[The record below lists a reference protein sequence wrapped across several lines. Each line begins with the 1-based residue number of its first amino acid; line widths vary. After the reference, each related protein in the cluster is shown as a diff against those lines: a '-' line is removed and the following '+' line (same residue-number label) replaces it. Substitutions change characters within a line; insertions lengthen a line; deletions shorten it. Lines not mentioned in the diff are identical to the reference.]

1 MAGKSG
7 REIIAEQP
15 FSWKHLFLRWESMLI
30 LLLVAVNIMN
40 IAISDKYWSVT
51 GLFRATNSF
60 LNIAFMVLPMCFVLV
75 LGDIDISVGS
85 ILAFSATMLG
95 VTYNAGAPMGVA
107 VLVALL
113 TGTVCGC
120 INGAIATQFT
130 ELNPMIITF
139 GTQVVYRGLCE
150 IILGDQST
158 GGLNNV
164 MWFSNLYWG
173 KIGGVVPYMFVI
185 FVVCAVVFGI
195 VQHKTTF
202 GRRMYAIGANREAAR
217 YSGINVQGTRFI
229 VFVLTGL
236 FSAVAAIFTAAS
248 MGSINNAISQGV
260 DAIAI
265 AANDADALQPAL
277 TEAKN
282 AGIHVLAL
290 DSATNAASR
299 EVFCN
304 QAGITQVGE
313 TLMEAVKDISGGE
326 GKWAILS
333 AASTATN
340 QNAWIDSMKSV
351 MEDSA
356 YSGLEL
362 VGVYYGDD
370 EYQKSVDQTDAI
382 LSENPD
388 VKVICAPTTVGI
400 MAAAKV
406 VEDKGL
412 AGQVKVTGLGLPSE
426 MADYIGDGDDNS
438 CPYMFL
444 WNPIDLGKLAGYTAI
459 ALVNGVITGAEGDSF
474 TSPEGTTYEVTAA
487 SDGGTEIILGP
498 PYGFNPENIEEWK
511 SVY

>member
-1 MAGKSG
+1 MKKKVLSALLCVSMA
-7 REIIAEQP
+7 
-15 FSWKHLFLRWESMLI
+15 
-30 LLLVAVNIMN
+30 
-40 IAISDKYWSVT
+40 
-51 GLFRATNSF
+51 
-60 LNIAFMVLPMCFVLV
+60 
-75 LGDIDISVGS
+75 
-85 ILAFSATMLG
+85 ATMLVG
-95 VTYNAGAPMGVA
+95 CGSKDAAADAPA
-107 VLVALL
+107 AE
-113 TGTVCGC
+113 
-120 INGAIATQFT
+120 APAA
-130 ELNPMIITF
+130 EDKAEEPAA
-139 GTQVVYRGLCE
+139 E
-150 IILGDQST
+150 EPAAEEPAADDAAAST
-158 GGLNNV
+158 GDLTTDKTYCLIVKSAGNPYNQKEAEGFKEAV
-164 MWFSNLYWG
+164 EAQ
-173 KIGGVVPYMFVI
+173 GG
-185 FVVCAVVFGI
+185 
-195 VQHKTTF
+195 T
-202 GRRMYAIGANREAAR
+202 
-217 YSGINVQGTRFI
+217 
-229 VFVLTGL
+229 FVLQEP
-236 FSAVAAIFTAAS
+236 AAADAESQITC
-248 MGSINNAISQGV
+248 INNAISQGV

-282 AGIHVLAL
+282 SGIHVLAL

-351 MEDSA
+351 MEGSDYA
-356 YSGLEL
+356 GLEL

-382 LSENPD
+382 LAENPD

-412 AGQVKVTGLGLPSE
+412 AGSVKVTGLGLPSE
-426 MADYIGDGDDNS
+426 MADYIGSTDADS

-444 WNPIDLGKLAGYTAI
+444 WNPIDLGRLAGYTAI
-459 ALVNGVITGAEGDSF
+459 ALVNGVITGAEGDSY
-474 TSPEGTTYEVTAA
+474 TAPNGTTYEVTAA

-498 PYGFNPENIEEWK
+498 PFGFNPDNIEEWK
-511 SVY
+511 TVY

>member
-1 MAGKSG
+1 MKKKVLSALLCVSMA
-7 REIIAEQP
+7 
-15 FSWKHLFLRWESMLI
+15 
-30 LLLVAVNIMN
+30 
-40 IAISDKYWSVT
+40 
-51 GLFRATNSF
+51 
-60 LNIAFMVLPMCFVLV
+60 
-75 LGDIDISVGS
+75 
-85 ILAFSATMLG
+85 ATMLVG
-95 VTYNAGAPMGVA
+95 CGSSNDAAADAPAAEDTADDAAAEEPAADDVA
-107 VLVALL
+107 EEEPA
-113 TGTVCGC
+113 
-120 INGAIATQFT
+120 ADDAAA
-130 ELNPMIITF
+130 
-139 GTQVVYRGLCE
+139 
-150 IILGDQST
+150 ST
-158 GGLNNV
+158 GDLTTDKTYCLIVKSAGNPYNQKEAEG
-164 MWFSNLYWG
+164 F
-173 KIGGVVPYMFVI
+173 KEAIEAQGG
-185 FVVCAVVFGI
+185 
-195 VQHKTTF
+195 T
-202 GRRMYAIGANREAAR
+202 
-217 YSGINVQGTRFI
+217 
-229 VFVLTGL
+229 FVLQEP
-236 FSAVAAIFTAAS
+236 AAADAESQITC
-248 MGSINNAISQGV
+248 INNAISQGV

-282 AGIHVLAL
+282 SGIHVLAL

-351 MEDSA
+351 MEGSDYA
-356 YSGLEL
+356 GLEL

-382 LSENPD
+382 LAENPD

-412 AGQVKVTGLGLPSE
+412 AGSVKVTGLGLPSE
-426 MADYIGDGDDNS
+426 MADYIGTTDSDA

-444 WNPIDLGKLAGYTAI
+444 WNPIDLGRLAGYTAI
-459 ALVNGVITGAEGDSF
+459 ALVNGVITGAEGDSY
-474 TSPEGTTYEVTAA
+474 TAPDGTTYEVTAA

-498 PYGFNPENIEEWK
+498 PFGFNPDNIEEWK
-511 SVY
+511 TVY

>member
-1 MAGKSG
+1 MKKKVLSALLCVSMA
-7 REIIAEQP
+7 
-15 FSWKHLFLRWESMLI
+15 
-30 LLLVAVNIMN
+30 
-40 IAISDKYWSVT
+40 
-51 GLFRATNSF
+51 
-60 LNIAFMVLPMCFVLV
+60 
-75 LGDIDISVGS
+75 
-85 ILAFSATMLG
+85 ATMLVG
-95 VTYNAGAPMGVA
+95 CGSSNDAAADAPAAEDTADDAAAEEPAADDAAEEEPAADDAAAGTGDLTTDKTYCLIVKSAGNPYNQKEAEGFKEA
-107 VLVALL
+107 VEAQG
-113 TGTVCGC
+113 GT
-120 INGAIATQFT
+120 
-130 ELNPMIITF
+130 
-139 GTQVVYRGLCE
+139 
-150 IILGDQST
+150 
-158 GGLNNV
+158 
-164 MWFSNLYWG
+164 
-173 KIGGVVPYMFVI
+173 
-185 FVVCAVVFGI
+185 
-195 VQHKTTF
+195 
-202 GRRMYAIGANREAAR
+202 
-217 YSGINVQGTRFI
+217 
-229 VFVLTGL
+229 FVLQEP
-236 FSAVAAIFTAAS
+236 AAADAESQITC
-248 MGSINNAISQGV
+248 INNAISQGV

-282 AGIHVLAL
+282 SGIHVLAL

-351 MEDSA
+351 MEGSDYA
-356 YSGLEL
+356 GLEL

-382 LSENPD
+382 LAENPD

-412 AGQVKVTGLGLPSE
+412 AGSVKVTGLGLPSE
-426 MADYIGDGDDNS
+426 MADYIGTTDSDA

-444 WNPIDLGKLAGYTAI
+444 WNPIDLGRLAGYTAI
-459 ALVNGVITGAEGDSF
+459 ALVNGVITGAEGDSY
-474 TSPEGTTYEVTAA
+474 TAPNGTTYEVTAA

-498 PYGFNPENIEEWK
+498 PFGFNPENIEEWK
-511 SVY
+511 TVY

>member
-1 MAGKSG
+1 MKKKVLSALLCVSMA
-7 REIIAEQP
+7 
-15 FSWKHLFLRWESMLI
+15 
-30 LLLVAVNIMN
+30 
-40 IAISDKYWSVT
+40 
-51 GLFRATNSF
+51 
-60 LNIAFMVLPMCFVLV
+60 
-75 LGDIDISVGS
+75 
-85 ILAFSATMLG
+85 ATMLVG
-95 VTYNAGAPMGVA
+95 CGSSNDAAADAPA
-107 VLVALL
+107 AEEK
-113 TGTVCGC
+113 TDD
-120 INGAIATQFT
+120 AAA
-130 ELNPMIITF
+130 EEPAA
-139 GTQVVYRGLCE
+139 E
-150 IILGDQST
+150 EKADDAAAST
-158 GGLNNV
+158 GDLTTDKTYCLIVKSAGNPYNQKEAEGFKEAV
-164 MWFSNLYWG
+164 EAQ
-173 KIGGVVPYMFVI
+173 GG
-185 FVVCAVVFGI
+185 
-195 VQHKTTF
+195 T
-202 GRRMYAIGANREAAR
+202 
-217 YSGINVQGTRFI
+217 
-229 VFVLTGL
+229 FVLQEP
-236 FSAVAAIFTAAS
+236 AAADAESQITC
-248 MGSINNAISQGV
+248 INNAISQGV

-282 AGIHVLAL
+282 SGIHVLAL

-351 MEDSA
+351 MEGSDYA
-356 YSGLEL
+356 GLEL

-382 LSENPD
+382 LAENPD

-412 AGQVKVTGLGLPSE
+412 AGSVKVTGLGLPSE
-426 MADYIGDGDDNS
+426 MADYIGTTDEDA

-444 WNPIDLGKLAGYTAI
+444 WNPIDLGRLAGYTAI
-459 ALVNGVITGAEGDSF
+459 ALVNGVITGAEGDSY
-474 TSPEGTTYEVTAA
+474 TAPNGTTYEVTAA

-498 PYGFNPENIEEWK
+498 PYGFNPDNIEEWK
-511 SVY
+511 TVY

>member
-1 MAGKSG
+1 MKKKVLSALLCVSMA
-7 REIIAEQP
+7 
-15 FSWKHLFLRWESMLI
+15 
-30 LLLVAVNIMN
+30 
-40 IAISDKYWSVT
+40 
-51 GLFRATNSF
+51 
-60 LNIAFMVLPMCFVLV
+60 
-75 LGDIDISVGS
+75 
-85 ILAFSATMLG
+85 ATMLVG
-95 VTYNAGAPMGVA
+95 CGSSNDAAADAPA
-107 VLVALL
+107 AED
-113 TGTVCGC
+113 T
-120 INGAIATQFT
+120 ADDAAA
-130 ELNPMIITF
+130 EEPAADDAA
-139 GTQVVYRGLCE
+139 E
-150 IILGDQST
+150 EEPAADDAAAST
-158 GGLNNV
+158 GDLTTDKTYCLIVKSAGNPYNQKEAEG
-164 MWFSNLYWG
+164 F
-173 KIGGVVPYMFVI
+173 KEAIEAQGG
-185 FVVCAVVFGI
+185 
-195 VQHKTTF
+195 T
-202 GRRMYAIGANREAAR
+202 
-217 YSGINVQGTRFI
+217 
-229 VFVLTGL
+229 FVLQEP
-236 FSAVAAIFTAAS
+236 AAADAESQITC
-248 MGSINNAISQGV
+248 INNAISQGV

-282 AGIHVLAL
+282 SGIHVLAL

-351 MEDSA
+351 MEGSDYA
-356 YSGLEL
+356 GLEL

-382 LSENPD
+382 LAENPD

-412 AGQVKVTGLGLPSE
+412 AGSVKVTGLGLPSE
-426 MADYIGDGDDNS
+426 MADYIGSTDADA

-444 WNPIDLGKLAGYTAI
+444 WNPIDLGRLAGYTAI
-459 ALVNGVITGAEGDSF
+459 ALVNGVITGAEGDSY
-474 TSPEGTTYEVTAA
+474 TAPDGTTYEVTAA

-498 PYGFNPENIEEWK
+498 PFGFNPENIEEWK
-511 SVY
+511 TVY

>member
-1 MAGKSG
+1 MKKKVLSALLCVSMA
-7 REIIAEQP
+7 
-15 FSWKHLFLRWESMLI
+15 
-30 LLLVAVNIMN
+30 
-40 IAISDKYWSVT
+40 
-51 GLFRATNSF
+51 
-60 LNIAFMVLPMCFVLV
+60 
-75 LGDIDISVGS
+75 
-85 ILAFSATMLG
+85 ATMLVG
-95 VTYNAGAPMGVA
+95 CGSSNDAAADAPA
-107 VLVALL
+107 AED
-113 TGTVCGC
+113 T
-120 INGAIATQFT
+120 ADDAAA
-130 ELNPMIITF
+130 EEPAADDAA
-139 GTQVVYRGLCE
+139 E
-150 IILGDQST
+150 EEPAADDAAAST
-158 GGLNNV
+158 GDLTTDKTYCLIVKSAGNPYNQKEAEGFKEAV
-164 MWFSNLYWG
+164 EAQ
-173 KIGGVVPYMFVI
+173 GG
-185 FVVCAVVFGI
+185 
-195 VQHKTTF
+195 T
-202 GRRMYAIGANREAAR
+202 
-217 YSGINVQGTRFI
+217 
-229 VFVLTGL
+229 FVLQEP
-236 FSAVAAIFTAAS
+236 AAADAESQITC
-248 MGSINNAISQGV
+248 INNAISQGV

-282 AGIHVLAL
+282 SGIHVLAL

-351 MEDSA
+351 MEGSDYA
-356 YSGLEL
+356 GLEL

-382 LSENPD
+382 LAENPD

-412 AGQVKVTGLGLPSE
+412 AGSVKVTGLGLPSE
-426 MADYIGDGDDNS
+426 MADYIGDSDSDS

-444 WNPIDLGKLAGYTAI
+444 WNPIDLGRLAGYTAI
-459 ALVNGVITGAEGDSF
+459 ALVNGVITGAEGDSY
-474 TSPEGTTYEVTAA
+474 TAPDGTTYEVTAA

-498 PYGFNPENIEEWK
+498 PFGFNPDNIEEWK
-511 SVY
+511 TVY

>member
-1 MAGKSG
+1 MKKKVLSALLCVSMA
-7 REIIAEQP
+7 
-15 FSWKHLFLRWESMLI
+15 
-30 LLLVAVNIMN
+30 
-40 IAISDKYWSVT
+40 
-51 GLFRATNSF
+51 
-60 LNIAFMVLPMCFVLV
+60 
-75 LGDIDISVGS
+75 
-85 ILAFSATMLG
+85 ATMLVG
-95 VTYNAGAPMGVA
+95 
-107 VLVALL
+107 
-113 TGTVCGC
+113 CG
-120 INGAIATQFT
+120 
-130 ELNPMIITF
+130 
-139 GTQVVYRGLCE
+139 
-150 IILGDQST
+150 
-158 GGLNNV
+158 
-164 MWFSNLYWG
+164 G
-173 KIGGVVPYMFVI
+173 KE
-185 FVVCAVVFGI
+185 
-195 VQHKTTF
+195 
-202 GRRMYAIGANREAAR
+202 EAADAPAKEEATEAPAEDTAKEEAPAEDAAKEEAPAEDAAAGTGDLTTDKT
-217 YSGINVQGTRFI
+217 YCLIVKSAGNPYNQKEADGFKEAIEAQGGT
-229 VFVLTGL
+229 FVLQEP
-236 FSAVAAIFTAAS
+236 AAADAESQITC
-248 MGSINNAISQGV
+248 INNAISQGV

-282 AGIHVLAL
+282 SGIHVLAL

-340 QNAWIDSMKSV
+340 QNSWIDSMKSV
-351 MEDSA
+351 MEGSDYA
-356 YSGLEL
+356 GLEL

-382 LSENPD
+382 LAEHPD

-412 AGQVKVTGLGLPSE
+412 AGTVKVTGLGLPSE
-426 MADYIGDGDDNS
+426 MADYIGDGDDKS

-444 WNPIDLGKLAGYTAI
+444 WNPIDLGRLAGYTAI

-474 TSPEGTTYEVTAA
+474 TAPDGTTYNVTAA

-498 PYGFNPENIEEWK
+498 PFGFNPENIEEWK
-511 SVY
+511 TVY

>member
-1 MAGKSG
+1 MKKKVLSALLCVSMA
-7 REIIAEQP
+7 
-15 FSWKHLFLRWESMLI
+15 
-30 LLLVAVNIMN
+30 
-40 IAISDKYWSVT
+40 
-51 GLFRATNSF
+51 
-60 LNIAFMVLPMCFVLV
+60 
-75 LGDIDISVGS
+75 
-85 ILAFSATMLG
+85 ATMLVG
-95 VTYNAGAPMGVA
+95 CGSKAADAPA
-107 VLVALL
+107 AD
-113 TGTVCGC
+113 
-120 INGAIATQFT
+120 APAA
-130 ELNPMIITF
+130 EEKAEEPAADDAAA
-139 GTQVVYRGLCE
+139 E
-150 IILGDQST
+150 EPAAEDAAAST
-158 GGLNNV
+158 GDLTTDKTYCLIVKSAGNPYNQKEAEGFKEAV
-164 MWFSNLYWG
+164 EAQ
-173 KIGGVVPYMFVI
+173 GG
-185 FVVCAVVFGI
+185 
-195 VQHKTTF
+195 T
-202 GRRMYAIGANREAAR
+202 
-217 YSGINVQGTRFI
+217 
-229 VFVLTGL
+229 FVLQEP
-236 FSAVAAIFTAAS
+236 AAADAESQITC
-248 MGSINNAISQGV
+248 INNAISQGV

-282 AGIHVLAL
+282 SGIHVLAL

-351 MEDSA
+351 MEGSDYA
-356 YSGLEL
+356 GLEL

-382 LSENPD
+382 LAENPD

-412 AGQVKVTGLGLPSE
+412 AGSVKVTGLGLPSE
-426 MADYIGDGDDNS
+426 MADYIGSTDADA

-444 WNPIDLGKLAGYTAI
+444 WNPIDLGRLAGYTAI
-459 ALVNGVITGAEGDSF
+459 ALVNGVITGAEGDSY
-474 TSPEGTTYEVTAA
+474 TAPDGTTYEVTAA

-498 PYGFNPENIEEWK
+498 PFGFNPENIEEWK
-511 SVY
+511 TVY

>member
-1 MAGKSG
+1 MKKKVLSALLCVSMA
-7 REIIAEQP
+7 
-15 FSWKHLFLRWESMLI
+15 
-30 LLLVAVNIMN
+30 
-40 IAISDKYWSVT
+40 
-51 GLFRATNSF
+51 
-60 LNIAFMVLPMCFVLV
+60 
-75 LGDIDISVGS
+75 
-85 ILAFSATMLG
+85 ATMLVG
-95 VTYNAGAPMGVA
+95 CGSSNDTAADAPA
-107 VLVALL
+107 AD
-113 TGTVCGC
+113 
-120 INGAIATQFT
+120 APAA
-130 ELNPMIITF
+130 EEKADEPAA
-139 GTQVVYRGLCE
+139 E
-150 IILGDQST
+150 EEPAADDAAAST
-158 GGLNNV
+158 GDLTTDKTYCLIVKSAGNPYNQKEAEG
-164 MWFSNLYWG
+164 F
-173 KIGGVVPYMFVI
+173 KEAIEAQGG
-185 FVVCAVVFGI
+185 
-195 VQHKTTF
+195 T
-202 GRRMYAIGANREAAR
+202 
-217 YSGINVQGTRFI
+217 
-229 VFVLTGL
+229 FVLQEP
-236 FSAVAAIFTAAS
+236 AAADAESQITC
-248 MGSINNAISQGV
+248 INNAISQGV

-282 AGIHVLAL
+282 SGIHVLAL

-351 MEDSA
+351 MEGSDYA
-356 YSGLEL
+356 GLEL

-382 LSENPD
+382 LAENPD

-412 AGQVKVTGLGLPSE
+412 AGSVKVTGLGLPSE
-426 MADYIGDGDDNS
+426 MADYIGTTDEDA

-444 WNPIDLGKLAGYTAI
+444 WNPIDLGRLAGYTAI
-459 ALVNGVITGAEGDSF
+459 ALVNGVITGAEGDSY
-474 TSPEGTTYEVTAA
+474 TAPNGTTYEVTAA

-498 PYGFNPENIEEWK
+498 PFGFNPDNIEEWK
-511 SVY
+511 TVY

>member
-1 MAGKSG
+1 MKKKVLSALLCVSMA
-7 REIIAEQP
+7 
-15 FSWKHLFLRWESMLI
+15 
-30 LLLVAVNIMN
+30 
-40 IAISDKYWSVT
+40 
-51 GLFRATNSF
+51 
-60 LNIAFMVLPMCFVLV
+60 
-75 LGDIDISVGS
+75 
-85 ILAFSATMLG
+85 ATMLVG
-95 VTYNAGAPMGVA
+95 CGSKDAAADAPAAEAPAAEDKAEEPAADDAAEAPAAEDAAAGTGDLTTDKTYCLIVKSAGNPYNQKEAEGFKEA
-107 VLVALL
+107 IEAQG
-113 TGTVCGC
+113 GT
-120 INGAIATQFT
+120 
-130 ELNPMIITF
+130 
-139 GTQVVYRGLCE
+139 
-150 IILGDQST
+150 
-158 GGLNNV
+158 
-164 MWFSNLYWG
+164 
-173 KIGGVVPYMFVI
+173 
-185 FVVCAVVFGI
+185 
-195 VQHKTTF
+195 
-202 GRRMYAIGANREAAR
+202 
-217 YSGINVQGTRFI
+217 
-229 VFVLTGL
+229 FVLQEP
-236 FSAVAAIFTAAS
+236 AAADAESQITC
-248 MGSINNAISQGV
+248 INNAISQGV

-282 AGIHVLAL
+282 SGIHVLAL

-351 MEDSA
+351 MEGSDYA
-356 YSGLEL
+356 GLEL

-382 LSENPD
+382 LAENPD

-412 AGQVKVTGLGLPSE
+412 AGSVKVTGLGLPSE
-426 MADYIGDGDDNS
+426 MADYIGSTDADA

-444 WNPIDLGKLAGYTAI
+444 WNPIDLGRLAGYTAI
-459 ALVNGVITGAEGDSF
+459 ALVNGVITGAEGDSY
-474 TSPEGTTYEVTAA
+474 TAPDGTTYEVTAA

-498 PYGFNPENIEEWK
+498 PFGFNPDNIEEWK
-511 SVY
+511 TVY

>member
-1 MAGKSG
+1 MKKKVLSA
-7 REIIAEQP
+7 
-15 FSWKHLFLRWESMLI
+15 LLCVSM
-30 LLLVAVNIMN
+30 
-40 IAISDKYWSVT
+40 T
-51 GLFRATNSF
+51 
-60 LNIAFMVLPMCFVLV
+60 
-75 LGDIDISVGS
+75 
-85 ILAFSATMLG
+85 ATMLVG
-95 VTYNAGAPMGVA
+95 CGSSNDAAADAPA
-107 VLVALL
+107 AED
-113 TGTVCGC
+113 T
-120 INGAIATQFT
+120 ADDAAA
-130 ELNPMIITF
+130 EEPAADDAA
-139 GTQVVYRGLCE
+139 E
-150 IILGDQST
+150 EEPAADDAAAST
-158 GGLNNV
+158 GDLTTDKTYCLIVKSAGNPYNQKEAEG
-164 MWFSNLYWG
+164 F
-173 KIGGVVPYMFVI
+173 KEAIEAQGG
-185 FVVCAVVFGI
+185 
-195 VQHKTTF
+195 T
-202 GRRMYAIGANREAAR
+202 
-217 YSGINVQGTRFI
+217 
-229 VFVLTGL
+229 FVLQEP
-236 FSAVAAIFTAAS
+236 AAADAESQITC
-248 MGSINNAISQGV
+248 INNAISQGV

-282 AGIHVLAL
+282 SGIHVLAL

-351 MEDSA
+351 MEGSDYA
-356 YSGLEL
+356 GLEL

-382 LSENPD
+382 LAENPD

-412 AGQVKVTGLGLPSE
+412 AGSVKVTGLGLPSE
-426 MADYIGDGDDNS
+426 MADYIGTTDSDA

-444 WNPIDLGKLAGYTAI
+444 WNPIDLGRLAGYTAI
-459 ALVNGVITGAEGDSF
+459 ALVNGVITGAEGDSY
-474 TSPEGTTYEVTAA
+474 TAPDGTTYEVTAA

-498 PYGFNPENIEEWK
+498 PFGFNPDNIEEWK
-511 SVY
+511 TVY

>member
-1 MAGKSG
+1 MKRKVLSALLCVSMA
-7 REIIAEQP
+7 
-15 FSWKHLFLRWESMLI
+15 
-30 LLLVAVNIMN
+30 
-40 IAISDKYWSVT
+40 
-51 GLFRATNSF
+51 
-60 LNIAFMVLPMCFVLV
+60 
-75 LGDIDISVGS
+75 
-85 ILAFSATMLG
+85 ATMLVG
-95 VTYNAGAPMGVA
+95 
-107 VLVALL
+107 
-113 TGTVCGC
+113 CGSK
-120 INGAIATQFT
+120 
-130 ELNPMIITF
+130 
-139 GTQVVYRGLCE
+139 
-150 IILGDQST
+150 D
-158 GGLNNV
+158 
-164 MWFSNLYWG
+164 
-173 KIGGVVPYMFVI
+173 
-185 FVVCAVVFGI
+185 
-195 VQHKTTF
+195 
-202 GRRMYAIGANREAAR
+202 EAADAPAAEAPAAEDKAEEPAAEEPAAEEPAADDAAAGTGDLTTDKT
-217 YSGINVQGTRFI
+217 YCLIVKSAGNPYNQKEAEGFKEAVEAQGGT
-229 VFVLTGL
+229 FVLQEP
-236 FSAVAAIFTAAS
+236 AAADAESQITC
-248 MGSINNAISQGV
+248 INNAISQGV

-282 AGIHVLAL
+282 SGIHVLAL

-351 MEDSA
+351 MEGSDYA
-356 YSGLEL
+356 GLEL

-382 LSENPD
+382 LAENPD

-412 AGQVKVTGLGLPSE
+412 AGSVKVTGLGLPSE
-426 MADYIGDGDDNS
+426 MADYIGSTDADA

-444 WNPIDLGKLAGYTAI
+444 WNPIDLGRLAGYTAI
-459 ALVNGVITGAEGDSF
+459 ALVNGVITGAEGDSY
-474 TSPEGTTYEVTAA
+474 TAPDGTTYEVTAA

-498 PYGFNPENIEEWK
+498 PFGFNPDNIEEWK
-511 SVY
+511 TVY

>member
-1 MAGKSG
+1 MKKKVLSALLCVSMA
-7 REIIAEQP
+7 
-15 FSWKHLFLRWESMLI
+15 
-30 LLLVAVNIMN
+30 
-40 IAISDKYWSVT
+40 
-51 GLFRATNSF
+51 
-60 LNIAFMVLPMCFVLV
+60 
-75 LGDIDISVGS
+75 
-85 ILAFSATMLG
+85 ATMLVG
-95 VTYNAGAPMGVA
+95 CGSSNDTAADAPA
-107 VLVALL
+107 AD
-113 TGTVCGC
+113 
-120 INGAIATQFT
+120 APAA
-130 ELNPMIITF
+130 EEKAEEPAA
-139 GTQVVYRGLCE
+139 E
-150 IILGDQST
+150 EEPAADDAAAST
-158 GGLNNV
+158 GDLTTDKTYCLIVKSAGNPYNQKEAEG
-164 MWFSNLYWG
+164 F
-173 KIGGVVPYMFVI
+173 KEAIEAQGG
-185 FVVCAVVFGI
+185 
-195 VQHKTTF
+195 T
-202 GRRMYAIGANREAAR
+202 
-217 YSGINVQGTRFI
+217 
-229 VFVLTGL
+229 FVLQEP
-236 FSAVAAIFTAAS
+236 AAADAESQITC
-248 MGSINNAISQGV
+248 INNAISQGV

-282 AGIHVLAL
+282 SGIHVLAL

-351 MEDSA
+351 MEGSDYA
-356 YSGLEL
+356 GLEL

-382 LSENPD
+382 LAENPD

-412 AGQVKVTGLGLPSE
+412 TGSVKVTGLGLPSE
-426 MADYIGDGDDNS
+426 MADYIGTTDADA

-444 WNPIDLGKLAGYTAI
+444 WNPIDLGRLAGYTAI
-459 ALVNGVITGAEGDSF
+459 ALVNGVITGAEGDSY
-474 TSPEGTTYEVTAA
+474 TAPNGTTYEVTAA

-498 PYGFNPENIEEWK
+498 PFGFNPDNIEEWK
-511 SVY
+511 TVY

>member
-1 MAGKSG
+1 MKKKVLSALLCVSMA
-7 REIIAEQP
+7 
-15 FSWKHLFLRWESMLI
+15 
-30 LLLVAVNIMN
+30 
-40 IAISDKYWSVT
+40 
-51 GLFRATNSF
+51 
-60 LNIAFMVLPMCFVLV
+60 
-75 LGDIDISVGS
+75 
-85 ILAFSATMLG
+85 ATMLVG
-95 VTYNAGAPMGVA
+95 CGSSNDAAADAPA
-107 VLVALL
+107 AED
-113 TGTVCGC
+113 T
-120 INGAIATQFT
+120 ADDAAA
-130 ELNPMIITF
+130 EEPAADDAA
-139 GTQVVYRGLCE
+139 E
-150 IILGDQST
+150 EEPAADDAAAST
-158 GGLNNV
+158 GDLTTDKTYCLIVKSAGNPYNQKEAEG
-164 MWFSNLYWG
+164 F
-173 KIGGVVPYMFVI
+173 KEAIEAQGG
-185 FVVCAVVFGI
+185 
-195 VQHKTTF
+195 T
-202 GRRMYAIGANREAAR
+202 
-217 YSGINVQGTRFI
+217 
-229 VFVLTGL
+229 FVLQEP
-236 FSAVAAIFTAAS
+236 AAADAESQITC
-248 MGSINNAISQGV
+248 INNAISQGV

-282 AGIHVLAL
+282 SGIHVLAL

-351 MEDSA
+351 MEGSDYA
-356 YSGLEL
+356 GLEL

-382 LSENPD
+382 LAENPD

-412 AGQVKVTGLGLPSE
+412 AGSVKVTGLGLPSE
-426 MADYIGDGDDNS
+426 MADYIGTTDSDA

-444 WNPIDLGKLAGYTAI
+444 WNPIDLGRLAGYTAI
-459 ALVNGVITGAEGDSF
+459 ALVNGVITGAEGDSY
-474 TSPEGTTYEVTAA
+474 TAPDGTTYEVTAA

-498 PYGFNPENIEEWK
+498 PFGFNPENIEEWK
-511 SVY
+511 TVY

>member
-1 MAGKSG
+1 MKKKVLSALLCVSMA
-7 REIIAEQP
+7 
-15 FSWKHLFLRWESMLI
+15 
-30 LLLVAVNIMN
+30 
-40 IAISDKYWSVT
+40 
-51 GLFRATNSF
+51 
-60 LNIAFMVLPMCFVLV
+60 
-75 LGDIDISVGS
+75 
-85 ILAFSATMLG
+85 ATMLVG
-95 VTYNAGAPMGVA
+95 CGSKDAAADAPA
-107 VLVALL
+107 AE
-113 TGTVCGC
+113 
-120 INGAIATQFT
+120 APAA
-130 ELNPMIITF
+130 EDKAEEPAA
-139 GTQVVYRGLCE
+139 E
-150 IILGDQST
+150 EPAAEEPAADDAAAST
-158 GGLNNV
+158 GDLTTDKTYCLIVKSAGNPYNQKEAEG
-164 MWFSNLYWG
+164 F
-173 KIGGVVPYMFVI
+173 KEAIEAQGG
-185 FVVCAVVFGI
+185 
-195 VQHKTTF
+195 T
-202 GRRMYAIGANREAAR
+202 
-217 YSGINVQGTRFI
+217 
-229 VFVLTGL
+229 FVLQEP
-236 FSAVAAIFTAAS
+236 AAADAESQITC
-248 MGSINNAISQGV
+248 INNAISQGV

-282 AGIHVLAL
+282 SGIHVLAL

-351 MEDSA
+351 MEGSDYA
-356 YSGLEL
+356 GLEL

-382 LSENPD
+382 LAENPD

-412 AGQVKVTGLGLPSE
+412 AGSVKVTGLGLPSE
-426 MADYIGDGDDNS
+426 MADYIGSTDADS

-444 WNPIDLGKLAGYTAI
+444 WNPIDLGRLAGYTAI
-459 ALVNGVITGAEGDSF
+459 ALVNGVITGAEGDSY
-474 TSPEGTTYEVTAA
+474 TAPNGTTYEVTAA

-498 PYGFNPENIEEWK
+498 PFGFNPDNIEEWK
-511 SVY
+511 TVY

>member
-1 MAGKSG
+1 MKKKVLSALLCVSMA
-7 REIIAEQP
+7 
-15 FSWKHLFLRWESMLI
+15 
-30 LLLVAVNIMN
+30 
-40 IAISDKYWSVT
+40 
-51 GLFRATNSF
+51 
-60 LNIAFMVLPMCFVLV
+60 
-75 LGDIDISVGS
+75 
-85 ILAFSATMLG
+85 ATMLVG
-95 VTYNAGAPMGVA
+95 CGSKDAAADAPAAEAPAAEDKAEEPAAEEPAAEEPAAEDAAAGTGDLTTDKTYCLIVKSAGNPYNQKEAEGFKEA
-107 VLVALL
+107 IEAQG
-113 TGTVCGC
+113 GT
-120 INGAIATQFT
+120 
-130 ELNPMIITF
+130 
-139 GTQVVYRGLCE
+139 
-150 IILGDQST
+150 
-158 GGLNNV
+158 
-164 MWFSNLYWG
+164 
-173 KIGGVVPYMFVI
+173 
-185 FVVCAVVFGI
+185 
-195 VQHKTTF
+195 
-202 GRRMYAIGANREAAR
+202 
-217 YSGINVQGTRFI
+217 
-229 VFVLTGL
+229 FVLQEP
-236 FSAVAAIFTAAS
+236 AAADAESQITC
-248 MGSINNAISQGV
+248 INNAISQGV

-282 AGIHVLAL
+282 SGIHVLAL

-351 MEDSA
+351 MEGSDYA
-356 YSGLEL
+356 GLEL

-382 LSENPD
+382 LAENPD

-412 AGQVKVTGLGLPSE
+412 AGSVKVTGLGLPSE
-426 MADYIGDGDDNS
+426 MADYIGSTDADA

-444 WNPIDLGKLAGYTAI
+444 WNPIDLGRLAGYTAI
-459 ALVNGVITGAEGDSF
+459 ALVNGVITGAEGDSY
-474 TSPEGTTYEVTAA
+474 TAPDGTTYEVTAA

-498 PYGFNPENIEEWK
+498 PFGFNPENIEEWK
-511 SVY
+511 TVY

>member
-1 MAGKSG
+1 MKKKVLSALLCVSMTAMMFVGCGGSTEDTAADSSAAEETTEAADSAEEADTAEATASDGDLTTDKTYCLIVKSAGNPYNQKEADG
-7 REIIAEQP
+7 FKE
-15 FSWKHLFLRWESMLI
+15 
-30 LLLVAVNIMN
+30 
-40 IAISDKYWSVT
+40 AIEAQGGT
-51 GLFRATNSF
+51 
-60 LNIAFMVLPMCFVLV
+60 FVLQEPAAA
-75 LGDIDISVGS
+75 DAES
-85 ILAFSATMLG
+85 
-95 VTYNAGAPMGVA
+95 
-107 VLVALL
+107 
-113 TGTVCGC
+113 
-120 INGAIATQFT
+120 Q
-130 ELNPMIITF
+130 IT
-139 GTQVVYRGLCE
+139 C
-150 IILGDQST
+150 
-158 GGLNNV
+158 
-164 MWFSNLYWG
+164 
-173 KIGGVVPYMFVI
+173 
-185 FVVCAVVFGI
+185 
-195 VQHKTTF
+195 
-202 GRRMYAIGANREAAR
+202 
-217 YSGINVQGTRFI
+217 
-229 VFVLTGL
+229 
-236 FSAVAAIFTAAS
+236 
-248 MGSINNAISQGV
+248 INNAISQGV
-260 DAIAI
+260 DCIAI

-290 DSATNAASR
+290 DSATNAESR

-340 QNAWIDSMKSV
+340 QNSWIEAMKSV
-351 MEDSA
+351 MEGDDYA
-356 YSGLEL
+356 GLEL

-412 AGQVKVTGLGLPSE
+412 AGSVKVTGLGLPSE
-426 MADYIGDGDDNS
+426 MADYIGTGDEDA

-444 WNPIDLGKLAGYTAI
+444 WNPIDLGKMAGYASI

-474 TSPEGTTYEVTAA
+474 TDPNGTAYEVTAA

-498 PYGFNPENIEEWK
+498 PYGFNPDNIEEWK

>member
-1 MAGKSG
+1 MRNHSFEHKNKNLMGGKKEMKKKVLSALLCVSMA
-7 REIIAEQP
+7 
-15 FSWKHLFLRWESMLI
+15 
-30 LLLVAVNIMN
+30 
-40 IAISDKYWSVT
+40 
-51 GLFRATNSF
+51 
-60 LNIAFMVLPMCFVLV
+60 
-75 LGDIDISVGS
+75 
-85 ILAFSATMLG
+85 ATMLVG
-95 VTYNAGAPMGVA
+95 CGSKDAAADAPAAEAPAAEDKAEEPAAEEPAAEEPAAEDAAAGTGDLTTDKTYCLIVKSAGNPYNQKEAEGFKEA
-107 VLVALL
+107 VEAQG
-113 TGTVCGC
+113 GT
-120 INGAIATQFT
+120 
-130 ELNPMIITF
+130 
-139 GTQVVYRGLCE
+139 
-150 IILGDQST
+150 
-158 GGLNNV
+158 
-164 MWFSNLYWG
+164 
-173 KIGGVVPYMFVI
+173 
-185 FVVCAVVFGI
+185 
-195 VQHKTTF
+195 
-202 GRRMYAIGANREAAR
+202 
-217 YSGINVQGTRFI
+217 
-229 VFVLTGL
+229 FVLQEP
-236 FSAVAAIFTAAS
+236 AAADAESQITC
-248 MGSINNAISQGV
+248 INNAISQGV

-282 AGIHVLAL
+282 SGIHVLAL

-351 MEDSA
+351 MEGSDYA
-356 YSGLEL
+356 GLEL

-382 LSENPD
+382 LAENPD

-412 AGQVKVTGLGLPSE
+412 AGSVKVTGLGLPSE
-426 MADYIGDGDDNS
+426 MADYIGSTDADS

-444 WNPIDLGKLAGYTAI
+444 WNPIDLGRLAGYTAI
-459 ALVNGVITGAEGDSF
+459 ALVNGVITGAEGDSY
-474 TSPEGTTYEVTAA
+474 TAPNGTTYEVTAA

-498 PYGFNPENIEEWK
+498 PFGFNPDNIEEWK
-511 SVY
+511 TVY

>member
-1 MAGKSG
+1 MKKKLLSALLCASMA
-7 REIIAEQP
+7 
-15 FSWKHLFLRWESMLI
+15 
-30 LLLVAVNIMN
+30 
-40 IAISDKYWSVT
+40 
-51 GLFRATNSF
+51 
-60 LNIAFMVLPMCFVLV
+60 
-75 LGDIDISVGS
+75 
-85 ILAFSATMLG
+85 ATML
-95 VTYNAGAPMGVA
+95 AG
-107 VLVALL
+107 
-113 TGTVCGC
+113 CGS
-120 INGAIATQFT
+120 NNDAAIDASADASDDAADASDDAADASDDAADASDDAADAS
-130 ELNPMIITF
+130 
-139 GTQVVYRGLCE
+139 
-150 IILGDQST
+150 GDTAST
-158 GGLNNV
+158 GDLTTDKTYCLIVKSAGNPYNQKEADG
-164 MWFSNLYWG
+164 F
-173 KIGGVVPYMFVI
+173 KEAIEAQGG
-185 FVVCAVVFGI
+185 
-195 VQHKTTF
+195 T
-202 GRRMYAIGANREAAR
+202 
-217 YSGINVQGTRFI
+217 
-229 VFVLTGL
+229 FVLQEP
-236 FSAVAAIFTAAS
+236 AAADAESQITC
-248 MGSINNAISQGV
+248 INNAISQGV

-277 TEAKN
+277 TEARN

-290 DSATNAASR
+290 DSATNAESR

-356 YSGLEL
+356 YAGLEL

-382 LSENPD
+382 LAENPD

-412 AGQVKVTGLGLPSE
+412 AGTVKVTGLGLPSE
-426 MADYIGDGDDNS
+426 MADYIGTTDSDS

-444 WNPIDLGKLAGYTAI
+444 WNPIDLGRMSAYAAI
-459 ALVNGVITGAEGDSF
+459 ALVNGAITGAEGDSF
-474 TSPEGTTYEVTAA
+474 TAPDGTAYEVTAA

-498 PYGFNPENIEEWK
+498 PFGFNPDNIEEWK

>member
-1 MAGKSG
+1 MKKKVLSALLCVSMA
-7 REIIAEQP
+7 
-15 FSWKHLFLRWESMLI
+15 
-30 LLLVAVNIMN
+30 
-40 IAISDKYWSVT
+40 
-51 GLFRATNSF
+51 
-60 LNIAFMVLPMCFVLV
+60 
-75 LGDIDISVGS
+75 
-85 ILAFSATMLG
+85 ATMLVG
-95 VTYNAGAPMGVA
+95 CGSSNDAAADAPA
-107 VLVALL
+107 AED
-113 TGTVCGC
+113 T
-120 INGAIATQFT
+120 ADDAAA
-130 ELNPMIITF
+130 EEPAADDAA
-139 GTQVVYRGLCE
+139 E
-150 IILGDQST
+150 EEPAADDAAAST
-158 GGLNNV
+158 GDLTTDKTYCLIVKSAGNPYNQKEAEG
-164 MWFSNLYWG
+164 F
-173 KIGGVVPYMFVI
+173 KEAIEAQGG
-185 FVVCAVVFGI
+185 
-195 VQHKTTF
+195 T
-202 GRRMYAIGANREAAR
+202 
-217 YSGINVQGTRFI
+217 
-229 VFVLTGL
+229 FVLQEP
-236 FSAVAAIFTAAS
+236 AAADAESQITC
-248 MGSINNAISQGV
+248 INNAISQGV

-282 AGIHVLAL
+282 SGIHVLAL

-351 MEDSA
+351 MEGSDYA
-356 YSGLEL
+356 GLEL

-382 LSENPD
+382 LAENPD

-412 AGQVKVTGLGLPSE
+412 AGSVKVTGLGLPSE
-426 MADYIGDGDDNS
+426 MADYIGTTDSDA

-444 WNPIDLGKLAGYTAI
+444 WNPIDLGRLAGYTAI
-459 ALVNGVITGAEGDSF
+459 ALVNGVITGAEGDSY
-474 TSPEGTTYEVTAA
+474 TAPDGTTYEVTAA

-498 PYGFNPENIEEWK
+498 PFGFNPDNIEEWK
-511 SVY
+511 TVY

>member
-1 MAGKSG
+1 MKKKVLSALLCVSMA
-7 REIIAEQP
+7 
-15 FSWKHLFLRWESMLI
+15 
-30 LLLVAVNIMN
+30 
-40 IAISDKYWSVT
+40 
-51 GLFRATNSF
+51 
-60 LNIAFMVLPMCFVLV
+60 
-75 LGDIDISVGS
+75 
-85 ILAFSATMLG
+85 ATML
-95 VTYNAGAPMGVA
+95 AGCGSSGDASTDAPADDVA
-107 VLVALL
+107 DA
-113 TGTVCGC
+113 GDE
-120 INGAIATQFT
+120 ADDAT
-130 ELNPMIITF
+130 
-139 GTQVVYRGLCE
+139 
-150 IILGDQST
+150 DDSADDAAAST
-158 GGLNNV
+158 GDLTTDKTYCLIVKSAGNPYNQKEADG
-164 MWFSNLYWG
+164 F
-173 KIGGVVPYMFVI
+173 KEAIEAQGG
-185 FVVCAVVFGI
+185 
-195 VQHKTTF
+195 TF
-202 GRRMYAIGANREAAR
+202 ALQEPAAADAE
-217 YSGINVQGTRFI
+217 SQITC
-229 VFVLTGL
+229 
-236 FSAVAAIFTAAS
+236 
-248 MGSINNAISQGV
+248 INNAISQGV

-282 AGIHVLAL
+282 SGIHVLAL
-290 DSATNAASR
+290 DSATNAESR

-340 QNAWIDSMKSV
+340 QNAWIDAMKSV
-351 MEDSA
+351 MTGDE

-382 LSENPD
+382 LAENPD
-388 VKVICAPTTVGI
+388 VKVICSPTTVGI

-412 AGQVKVTGLGLPSE
+412 AGSVKVTGLGLPSE

-444 WNPIDLGKLAGYTAI
+444 WNPIDLGRLAAYTAI

-474 TSPEGTTYEVTAA
+474 TAPDGTVYEVTAA

-498 PYGFNPENIEEWK
+498 PFGFTPENIDEWK

>member
-1 MAGKSG
+1 MKKKLLSALLCASMA
-7 REIIAEQP
+7 
-15 FSWKHLFLRWESMLI
+15 
-30 LLLVAVNIMN
+30 
-40 IAISDKYWSVT
+40 
-51 GLFRATNSF
+51 
-60 LNIAFMVLPMCFVLV
+60 
-75 LGDIDISVGS
+75 
-85 ILAFSATMLG
+85 ATML
-95 VTYNAGAPMGVA
+95 AG
-107 VLVALL
+107 
-113 TGTVCGC
+113 CGS
-120 INGAIATQFT
+120 NNDAATDASADASDDT
-130 ELNPMIITF
+130 ADASDDAADASDDAADASDDAADASDDAADAS
-139 GTQVVYRGLCE
+139 
-150 IILGDQST
+150 GDTAST
-158 GGLNNV
+158 GDLTTDKTYCLIVKSAGNPYNQKEADG
-164 MWFSNLYWG
+164 F
-173 KIGGVVPYMFVI
+173 KEAIEAQGG
-185 FVVCAVVFGI
+185 
-195 VQHKTTF
+195 T
-202 GRRMYAIGANREAAR
+202 
-217 YSGINVQGTRFI
+217 
-229 VFVLTGL
+229 FVLQEP
-236 FSAVAAIFTAAS
+236 AAADAESQITC
-248 MGSINNAISQGV
+248 INNAISQGV

-290 DSATNAASR
+290 DSATNAESR

-340 QNAWIDSMKSV
+340 QNSWIDAMKSV

-356 YSGLEL
+356 YAGLEL

-382 LSENPD
+382 LAENPD

-412 AGQVKVTGLGLPSE
+412 AGTVKVTGLGLPSE
-426 MADYIGDGDDNS
+426 MADYIGTTDSDS

-444 WNPIDLGKLAGYTAI
+444 WNPIDLGRMSAYAAI
-459 ALVNGVITGAEGDSF
+459 ALVNGVITGAEGDGF
-474 TSPEGTTYEVTAA
+474 TAPDGTAYEVTAA

-498 PYGFNPENIEEWK
+498 PFGFNPDNIEEWK

>member
-1 MAGKSG
+1 MKKKVLSALLCVSMA
-7 REIIAEQP
+7 
-15 FSWKHLFLRWESMLI
+15 
-30 LLLVAVNIMN
+30 
-40 IAISDKYWSVT
+40 
-51 GLFRATNSF
+51 
-60 LNIAFMVLPMCFVLV
+60 
-75 LGDIDISVGS
+75 
-85 ILAFSATMLG
+85 ATMLVG
-95 VTYNAGAPMGVA
+95 CGSKDAAADAPAAEAPAAEDKAEEPAADDAAEAPAAEDAAAGTGDLTTDKTYCLIVKSAGNPYNQKEAEGFKEA
-107 VLVALL
+107 IEAQG
-113 TGTVCGC
+113 GT
-120 INGAIATQFT
+120 
-130 ELNPMIITF
+130 
-139 GTQVVYRGLCE
+139 
-150 IILGDQST
+150 
-158 GGLNNV
+158 
-164 MWFSNLYWG
+164 
-173 KIGGVVPYMFVI
+173 
-185 FVVCAVVFGI
+185 
-195 VQHKTTF
+195 
-202 GRRMYAIGANREAAR
+202 
-217 YSGINVQGTRFI
+217 
-229 VFVLTGL
+229 FVLQEP
-236 FSAVAAIFTAAS
+236 AAADAESQITC
-248 MGSINNAISQGV
+248 INNAISQGV

-282 AGIHVLAL
+282 SGIHVLAL

-351 MEDSA
+351 MEGSDYA
-356 YSGLEL
+356 GLEL

-382 LSENPD
+382 LAENPD

-412 AGQVKVTGLGLPSE
+412 AGSVKVTGLGLPSE
-426 MADYIGDGDDNS
+426 MADYIGSTDADA

-444 WNPIDLGKLAGYTAI
+444 WNPIDLGRLAGYTAI
-459 ALVNGVITGAEGDSF
+459 ALVNGVITGAEGDSY
-474 TSPEGTTYEVTAA
+474 TAPDGTTYEVTAA

-498 PYGFNPENIEEWK
+498 PFGFNPENIEEWK
-511 SVY
+511 TVY

>member
-1 MAGKSG
+1 MKKKVLSALLCVSMA
-7 REIIAEQP
+7 
-15 FSWKHLFLRWESMLI
+15 
-30 LLLVAVNIMN
+30 
-40 IAISDKYWSVT
+40 
-51 GLFRATNSF
+51 
-60 LNIAFMVLPMCFVLV
+60 
-75 LGDIDISVGS
+75 
-85 ILAFSATMLG
+85 ATMLVG
-95 VTYNAGAPMGVA
+95 CGSSNDTAADAPA
-107 VLVALL
+107 AD
-113 TGTVCGC
+113 
-120 INGAIATQFT
+120 APAA
-130 ELNPMIITF
+130 EEKAEEPAA
-139 GTQVVYRGLCE
+139 E
-150 IILGDQST
+150 EEPAADDAAAST
-158 GGLNNV
+158 GDLTTDKTYCLIVKSAGNPYNQKEAEG
-164 MWFSNLYWG
+164 F
-173 KIGGVVPYMFVI
+173 KEAIEAQGG
-185 FVVCAVVFGI
+185 
-195 VQHKTTF
+195 T
-202 GRRMYAIGANREAAR
+202 
-217 YSGINVQGTRFI
+217 
-229 VFVLTGL
+229 FVLQEP
-236 FSAVAAIFTAAS
+236 AAADAESQITC
-248 MGSINNAISQGV
+248 INNAISQGV

-282 AGIHVLAL
+282 SGIHVLAL

-351 MEDSA
+351 MEGSDYA
-356 YSGLEL
+356 GLEL

-382 LSENPD
+382 LAENPD

-412 AGQVKVTGLGLPSE
+412 AGSVKVTGLGLPSE
-426 MADYIGDGDDNS
+426 MADYIGTTDADA

-444 WNPIDLGKLAGYTAI
+444 WNPIDLGRLAGYTAI
-459 ALVNGVITGAEGDSF
+459 ALVNGVITGAEGDSY
-474 TSPEGTTYEVTAA
+474 TAPNGTTYEVTAA

-498 PYGFNPENIEEWK
+498 PFGFNPDNIEEWK
-511 SVY
+511 TVY

>member
-1 MAGKSG
+1 MGGKKEMKKKVLSALLCVSMA
-7 REIIAEQP
+7 
-15 FSWKHLFLRWESMLI
+15 
-30 LLLVAVNIMN
+30 
-40 IAISDKYWSVT
+40 
-51 GLFRATNSF
+51 
-60 LNIAFMVLPMCFVLV
+60 
-75 LGDIDISVGS
+75 
-85 ILAFSATMLG
+85 ATMLVG
-95 VTYNAGAPMGVA
+95 CGSSNDTAADAPA
-107 VLVALL
+107 AD
-113 TGTVCGC
+113 
-120 INGAIATQFT
+120 APAA
-130 ELNPMIITF
+130 EEKADEPAA
-139 GTQVVYRGLCE
+139 E
-150 IILGDQST
+150 EEPAADDAAAST
-158 GGLNNV
+158 GDLTTDKTYCLIVKSAGNPYNQKEAEG
-164 MWFSNLYWG
+164 F
-173 KIGGVVPYMFVI
+173 KEAIEAQGG
-185 FVVCAVVFGI
+185 
-195 VQHKTTF
+195 T
-202 GRRMYAIGANREAAR
+202 
-217 YSGINVQGTRFI
+217 
-229 VFVLTGL
+229 FVLQEP
-236 FSAVAAIFTAAS
+236 AAADAESQITC
-248 MGSINNAISQGV
+248 INNAISQGV

-282 AGIHVLAL
+282 SGIHVLAL

-351 MEDSA
+351 MEGSDYA
-356 YSGLEL
+356 GLEL

-382 LSENPD
+382 LAENPD

-412 AGQVKVTGLGLPSE
+412 AGSVKVTGLGLPSE
-426 MADYIGDGDDNS
+426 MADYIGTTDEDA

-444 WNPIDLGKLAGYTAI
+444 WNPIDLGRLAGYTAI
-459 ALVNGVITGAEGDSF
+459 ALVNGVITGAEGDSY
-474 TSPEGTTYEVTAA
+474 TAPNGTTYEVTAA

-498 PYGFNPENIEEWK
+498 PFGFNPDNIEEWK
-511 SVY
+511 TVY

>member
-1 MAGKSG
+1 MKKKVLSALLCVSMA
-7 REIIAEQP
+7 
-15 FSWKHLFLRWESMLI
+15 
-30 LLLVAVNIMN
+30 
-40 IAISDKYWSVT
+40 
-51 GLFRATNSF
+51 
-60 LNIAFMVLPMCFVLV
+60 
-75 LGDIDISVGS
+75 
-85 ILAFSATMLG
+85 ATMLVG
-95 VTYNAGAPMGVA
+95 CGSSNDAAADAPAAEDTADDAAAEEPAADDAAEEEPAADDAAASTGDLTTDKTYCLIVKSAGNPYNQKEAEGFKEA
-107 VLVALL
+107 VEAQG
-113 TGTVCGC
+113 GTFVLQEPAAADAESQITC
-120 INGAIATQFT
+120 IN
-130 ELNPMIITF
+130 
-139 GTQVVYRGLCE
+139 
-150 IILGDQST
+150 D
-158 GGLNNV
+158 
-164 MWFSNLYWG
+164 
-173 KIGGVVPYMFVI
+173 
-185 FVVCAVVFGI
+185 
-195 VQHKTTF
+195 
-202 GRRMYAIGANREAAR
+202 
-217 YSGINVQGTRFI
+217 
-229 VFVLTGL
+229 
-236 FSAVAAIFTAAS
+236 
-248 MGSINNAISQGV
+248 AISQGV

-282 AGIHVLAL
+282 SGIHVLAL

-351 MEDSA
+351 MEGSDYA
-356 YSGLEL
+356 GLEL

-382 LSENPD
+382 LAENPD

-412 AGQVKVTGLGLPSE
+412 AGSVKVTGLGLPSE
-426 MADYIGDGDDNS
+426 MADYIGSTDADA

-444 WNPIDLGKLAGYTAI
+444 WNPIDLGRLAGYTAI
-459 ALVNGVITGAEGDSF
+459 ALVNGVITGAEGDSY
-474 TSPEGTTYEVTAA
+474 TAPDGTTYEVTAA

-498 PYGFNPENIEEWK
+498 PFGFNPENIEEWK
-511 SVY
+511 TVY

>member
-1 MAGKSG
+1 MKKKVLSALLCVSMA
-7 REIIAEQP
+7 
-15 FSWKHLFLRWESMLI
+15 
-30 LLLVAVNIMN
+30 
-40 IAISDKYWSVT
+40 
-51 GLFRATNSF
+51 
-60 LNIAFMVLPMCFVLV
+60 
-75 LGDIDISVGS
+75 
-85 ILAFSATMLG
+85 ATMLVG
-95 VTYNAGAPMGVA
+95 
-107 VLVALL
+107 
-113 TGTVCGC
+113 CG
-120 INGAIATQFT
+120 
-130 ELNPMIITF
+130 
-139 GTQVVYRGLCE
+139 
-150 IILGDQST
+150 
-158 GGLNNV
+158 
-164 MWFSNLYWG
+164 G
-173 KIGGVVPYMFVI
+173 KE
-185 FVVCAVVFGI
+185 
-195 VQHKTTF
+195 
-202 GRRMYAIGANREAAR
+202 EAADAPAKEEATEAPAEDTAKEEAPAEDAAKEEAPAEDAAAGTGDLTTDKT
-217 YSGINVQGTRFI
+217 YCLIVKSAGNPYNQKEADGFKEAIEAQGGT
-229 VFVLTGL
+229 FVLQEP
-236 FSAVAAIFTAAS
+236 AAADAESQITC
-248 MGSINNAISQGV
+248 INNAISQGV

-282 AGIHVLAL
+282 SGIHVLAL

-340 QNAWIDSMKSV
+340 QNSWIDSMKSV
-351 MEDSA
+351 MEGSDYA
-356 YSGLEL
+356 GLEL

-382 LSENPD
+382 LAEHPD

-412 AGQVKVTGLGLPSE
+412 AGSVKVTGLGLPSE
-426 MADYIGDGDDNS
+426 MADYIGDGDDKS

-444 WNPIDLGKLAGYTAI
+444 WNPIDLGRLAGYTAI

-474 TSPEGTTYEVTAA
+474 TAPDGTAYNVTAA

-498 PYGFNPENIEEWK
+498 PFGFNPENIEEWK
-511 SVY
+511 TVY